1 MIHRF
6 RLACLD
12 IYYILLH
19 FFLFLFNVRVA
30 LKLKIINFLRGEK
43 GSVEKKK
50 NYRHINDFIYL
61 YDHNTLVSEEICES
75 AAERV

>member
-1 MIHRF
+1 MLELR
-6 RLACLD
+6 
-12 IYYILLH
+12 
-19 FFLFLFNVRVA
+19 
-30 LKLKIINFLRGEK
+30 IINFLRGEK
-43 GSVEKKK
+43 KPMEK